1 MGNGNGDNGIKENNE
16 CVKSSRTIVET
27 TKLSIR
33 FTSKNTECTKSPP
46 HTHHLCNYAFLWE
59 GEAHRRGRGGGVSQ
73 AVRGTQYNQIGPNQ
87 IINGKITN
95 EEGKP
100 ETDPIN
106 VRGIRIQTEL

>member
-1 MGNGNGDNGIKENNE
+1 MHK
-16 CVKSSRTIVET
+16 VAAAYSSPMQLR
-27 TKLSIR
+27 LSLGGGG
-33 FTSKNTECTKSPP
+33 TS
-46 HTHHLCNYAFLWE
+46 E
-59 GEAHRRGRGGGVSQ
+59 GKGGVSQ

>member
-1 MGNGNGDNGIKENNE
+1 MSVSNQVEPLSKQQSYQSDSL
-16 CVKSSRTIVET
+16 VKTQNAQSRRRILIAYAT
-27 TKLSIR
+27 TP
-33 FTSKNTECTKSPP
+33 F
-46 HTHHLCNYAFLWE
+46 F
-59 GEAHRRGRGGGVSQ
+59 GRGRHIGGEGGVSQ